1 MTDTS
6 LKLKIRAAVDQIYE
20 NEMECFIQSHINQI
34 DSDPEF
40 EATVEF
46 FENGEAAK
54 TGQRILTAVY
64 DALLEHYPVDTLMSK
79 EQRELF
85 HKIN

>member
-6 LKLKIRAAVDQIYE
+6 LKLKIRAVVDQIYE
-20 NEMECFIQSHINQI
+20 NEMDSFIQSHINQI
-34 DSDPEF
+34 DSDPDF

-46 FENGEAAK
+46 YENGGASR

-64 DALLEHYPVDTLMSK
+64 DALLKYYPVDTLMSK

-85 HKIN
+85 HRIN